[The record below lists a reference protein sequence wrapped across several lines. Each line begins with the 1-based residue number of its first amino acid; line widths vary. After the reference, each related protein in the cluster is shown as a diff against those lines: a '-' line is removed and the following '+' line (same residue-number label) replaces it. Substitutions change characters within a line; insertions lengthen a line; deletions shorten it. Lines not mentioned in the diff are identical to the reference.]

1 VKKVMVTGVAGLI
14 GSHLAER
21 LLEEGYEV
29 HGLDIVDLGST
40 NNLLNIKNN
49 SNFKYYQGDV
59 RSKEDLAKFFQHD
72 SDVIYHLASV
82 VGVNRYMEDPLSLI
96 DISIIGTKALIE
108 LCQVNQVRML
118 FTSTSEVYGRNTEIP
133 WKEDED
139 RVLGPTNVDR
149 WCYSTAKALCEH
161 MLFGIHHNN
170 GWPMSIIRF
179 FNVYGPRQNPI
190 YIVSKS
196 IYSAMKGLKP
206 ELYDGGKQTRC
217 FTYIGDV
224 VDGIILSATKE
235 NALGQVIN
243 LGNPIETSMKEVMD
257 IIIRETSFELP
268 YLNIETQNKYGK
280 VYEDIPRRIPNVDKA
295 KELLGWT
302 PRTTVEEG
310 IKRTVDWVNKNPWYL
325 E

>member
-1 VKKVMVTGVAGLI
+1 MNKVMVTGVAGLI

-29 HGLDIVDLGST
+29 HGTDIVDLGST

-49 SNFKYYQGDV
+49 SNFKYYQGDI
-59 RSKEDLAKFFQHD
+59 RSKEDLEKFFQHD

-96 DISIIGTKALIE
+96 DISVIGTKALIE

-133 WKEDED
+133 WNEDED

-161 MLFGIHHNN
+161 MLFGVHHNN

-190 YIVSKS
+190 YVVSKS
-196 IYSAMKGLKP
+196 IYSAMKGLQP

-235 NALGQVIN
+235 NVLGQVIN
-243 LGNPIETSMKEVMD
+243 LGNPIEKSMKEVMD
-257 IIIRETSFELP
+257 IVIRETSFELS
-268 YLNIETQNKYGK
+268 YLNVETQNKYGK
-280 VYEDIPRRIPNVDKA
+280 VYEDIPRRVPNVDKA

-302 PRTTVEEG
+302 PKTTVEEG
-310 IKRTVDWVNKNPWYL
+310 IKRTVDWVKKNPWYL
-325 E
+325 D

>member
-1 VKKVMVTGVAGLI
+1 MVTGVAGLI